1 MVTETVQK
9 VNGHTNETKGR
20 VAEVFLCSTLS
31 FCARGMIC
39 VKKKPI
45 FGDKGNS
52 KASPI
57 LKNRAYVENF
67 SIICRYAVIFSDTRV

>member
-1 MVTETVQK
+1 M
-9 VNGHTNETKGR
+9 
-20 VAEVFLCSTLS
+20 F
-31 FCARGMIC
+31 C

-57 LKNRAYVENF
+57 LKNRACVENF
-67 SIICRYAVIFSDTRV
+67 SIICRYAVIFLDTRV